1 MTHQH
6 FVWAAF
12 VAVVMAGAQA
22 KSAQAQVLVAPTSFY
37 FAPAAPV
44 VVAPPVA
51 FYTAPVAVAAPVVTQ
66 APVVAAAPTVSM
78 YAAPVVSNVA
88 PPIISTV
95 PATVGFYTP
104 VTTPY
109 PVTVSR
115 GLFGR
120 TIVRTPWS
128 VTKY

>member
-6 FVWAAF
+6 FVWAAL

-22 KSAQAQVLVAPTSFY
+22 ENADAQVFVAPAPTSFY
-37 FAPAAPV
+37 FAPSAPI

-51 FYTAPVAVAAPVVTQ
+51 FYSQPIVAAPVVTA
-66 APVVAAAPTVSM
+66 APVVAAPTVSM
-78 YAAPVVSNVA
+78 YTAPVVSNVA
-88 PPIISTV
+88 PPVISTV

-128 VTKY
+128 VTKF

>member
-22 KSAQAQVLVAPTSFY
+22 NSAQAQVILAPTSFY

-44 VVAPPVA
+44 VIAPPVA
-51 FYTAPVAVAAPVVTQ
+51 FYTPPVVAAPVVTA

-88 PPIISTV
+88 PPVISTV